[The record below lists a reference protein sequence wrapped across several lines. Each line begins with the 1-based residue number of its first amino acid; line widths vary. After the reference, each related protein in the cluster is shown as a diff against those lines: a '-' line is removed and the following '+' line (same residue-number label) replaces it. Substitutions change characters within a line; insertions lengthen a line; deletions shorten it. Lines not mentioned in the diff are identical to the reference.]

1 MKKLLIF
8 GVGLIGGSV
17 ALKAREQKLF
27 SEIVGVSRA
36 GGTDLNYL
44 VETNMLDYVSSN
56 ISKDISSAD
65 MILIAT
71 PVAQI
76 NSILKTIYPH
86 LSETTVI
93 TDVGSTKLNVL
104 NEAKLNLKDKYNQF
118 IGSHPI
124 AGSEKNGAKAAEL
137 DLFKNKNIIITE
149 ENLSSTDDL
158 KKLTSFW
165 SSLGGIVSKM
175 TAEDHDQIF
184 STVSHLPHL
193 LAFNLVNLINKK
205 KNKEVLLNFAASG
218 FRDFSRIAA
227 SSPEMWRDI
236 CLANKESILQDLI
249 LFEKEINELKSFLE
263 LNDEDNLEK
272 YLKNASTTRKDW
284 SEK

>member
-44 VETNMLDYVSSN
+44 VENNMLDYVSSN

-137 DLFKNKNIIITE
+137 DLFKNKNIIITK
-149 ENLSSTDDL
+149 ENLSSTDDQ
-158 KKLTSFW
+158 KKLASFW

-272 YLKNASTTRKDW
+272 YLKNASTTRKNW

>member
-124 AGSEKNGAKAAEL
+124 AGSEK
-137 DLFKNKNIIITE
+137 
-149 ENLSSTDDL
+149 
-158 KKLTSFW
+158 
-165 SSLGGIVSKM
+165 M
-175 TAEDHDQIF
+175 
-184 STVSHLPHL
+184 
-193 LAFNLVNLINKK
+193 
-205 KNKEVLLNFAASG
+205 
-218 FRDFSRIAA
+218 
-227 SSPEMWRDI
+227 
-236 CLANKESILQDLI
+236 
-249 LFEKEINELKSFLE
+249 ELKQ
-263 LNDEDNLEK
+263 LN
-272 YLKNASTTRKDW
+272 
-284 SEK
+284 